1 MKKLVILLF
10 LLPVMVMGQNMKEM
24 YNQYIEHCNAI
35 VTDTITES
43 GQLSATK
50 EVPVYGT
57 CGDIVSYK
65 EVLTGDTTWNGYKC
79 KKYKNDY
86 PFWVHGVYLTSD
98 TLSYLTNSTN
108 WNWERKPLKV
118 CTVSRKHV
126 CHIKQE
132 KPSSEGFYEWMFKKL
147 KTIE

>member
-1 MKKLVILLF
+1 MKNLSIIILL

-24 YNQYIEHCNAI
+24 YNQYIEYCNMV

-43 GQLSATK
+43 GQLSAAK

-79 KKYKNDY
+79 KEYKNNLS
-86 PFWVHGVYLTSD
+86 FWVYGASIICDSIATSKWGHI
-98 TLSYLTNSTN
+98 TL
-108 WNWERKPLKV
+108 RPVKV